1 MTFEEL
7 QKIETESLQVNETYN
22 IFNEDSRL
30 SHSKSARVEFL
41 TTISYIESYLTP
53 TAKILDIGAGTGAYS
68 LYLAAKGFQ
77 VDAVELAD
85 RNVAAFREK
94 ITPDMKLTLT
104 QGTALDLSQY
114 ESDSY
119 DIVLLMGPLYH
130 LHKKMDRDQAI
141 AEAKRVCKKD
151 GVIFFAFINHDMV
164 FMTELMYDSHYFQ
177 TGDYDHE
184 TMRLHDFPFVF
195 FTVSESRQMLEENGI
210 QIEKAIA
217 QDGSSELMANA
228 IDAMDDFEYAQYLKY
243 HHMVCEKPEMLG
255 MSNHL
260 LYIGSK

>member
-1 MTFEEL
+1 
-7 QKIETESLQVNETYN
+7 
-22 IFNEDSRL
+22 
-30 SHSKSARVEFL
+30 
-41 TTISYIESYLTP
+41 
-53 TAKILDIGAGTGAYS
+53 
-68 LYLAAKGFQ
+68 
-77 VDAVELAD
+77 
-85 RNVAAFREK
+85 
-94 ITPDMKLTLT
+94 MKLTLT

-114 ESDSY
+114 ESASY

-130 LHKKMDRDQAI
+130 LHKKRYRDQAI

-195 FTVSESRQMLEENGI
+195 FTVSESRQMLEENCI
-210 QIEKAIA
+210 QIKKAIA